1 MEIGELQSEI
11 YKMKFDY
18 ADYNVIVTG
27 GTRGIGKTVTEAFL
41 DAGASVTAIFAGNEQ
56 AAAELRRE
64 HEGRLLTTRKLDI
77 SDYAAVE
84 TFFDEY
90 DKEHDSLEVLVNNA
104 GIRRDG
110 VVGMMP
116 VDDWSAV
123 IDTNLSGT
131 FNMSKF
137 ALMKML
143 QHKYGRIIT
152 ITSPSGRMGFAGQAN
167 YAASKAGQVALMKSL
182 SKEAARRSITANCV
196 SPGFI
201 DTDLISDLP
210 DELRKEYAKQVPLRR
225 FGTTTEVASSI
236 LFLAARESSYIT
248 GSVLEVTG
256 GI

>member
-1 MEIGELQSEI
+1 MFVD
-11 YKMKFDY
+11 MKFDY

-27 GTRGIGKTVTEAFL
+27 GTRGIGKAITEAFL
-41 DAGASVTAIFAGNEQ
+41 DAGASVVAIYAGNDK
-56 AAAELRRE
+56 AADDLRE
-64 HEGRLLTTRKLDI
+64 AKKGYPLTTEKLDI
-77 SDYAAVE
+77 SDYSAVE
-84 TFFDEY
+84 AFFDDF
-90 DKEHDSLEVLVNNA
+90 DKKHDSLEVLVNNA

-116 VDDWSAV
+116 ETDWRAV
-123 IDTNLSGT
+123 VDTNLTGT

-152 ITSPSGRMGFAGQAN
+152 ITSPSGKMGFTGQAN

-201 DTDLISDLP
+201 DTELIADLP
-210 DELRKEYAKQVPLRR
+210 PDVKKQYANQVPLRR
-225 FGTTTEVASSI
+225 FGTTGEIASSV

-248 GSVLEVTG
+248 GTVLEVTG
-256 GI
+256 GL